1 MKENLI
7 NRKTYKKVKKMDRK
21 EMEDFLVGI
30 YREGFK
36 DGAESGENADF
47 RIKLSKLL
55 KEVPG
60 VGITIY
66 NRIMTKAKEME

>member
-1 MKENLI
+1 MKENII
-7 NRKTYKKVKKMDRK
+7 NRKTYKRIKKMDRQ
-21 EMEDFLVGI
+21 EMEKFLQDMH
-30 YREGFK
+30 K
-36 DGAESGENADF
+36 DAFDAGARSANNVDF
-47 RIKLSKLL
+47 RIWLSRLL

>member
-55 KEVPG
+55 EETKG
-60 VGITIY
+60 VGPKLY
-66 NRIMTKAKEME
+66 DRIMRKAKEME

>member
-1 MKENLI
+1 MRENLI
-7 NRKTYKKVKKMDRK
+7 NRKTYKRIKKMDRQ
-21 EMEDFLVGI
+21 EMEKLLQDMHK
-30 YREGFK
+30 EAFK
-36 DGAESGENADF
+36 AGTRANNNVDF
-47 RIKLSKLL
+47 RIWLSRLL